1 MNFQQCE
8 WPSPIHVGFVAR
20 IKDGLRNVTG
30 NDIGPINDQE
40 MDAL

>member
-8 WPSPIHVGFVAR
+8 KPSPIGFVAR
-20 IKDGLRNVTG
+20 IKDDLKNLTC

-40 MDAL
+40 MDVT